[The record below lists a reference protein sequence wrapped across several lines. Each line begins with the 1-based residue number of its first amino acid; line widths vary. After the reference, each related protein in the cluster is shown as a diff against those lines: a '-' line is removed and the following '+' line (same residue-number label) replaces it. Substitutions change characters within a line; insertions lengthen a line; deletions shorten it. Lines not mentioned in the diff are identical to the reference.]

1 MIARRHSRCDAEAGF
16 SLIEALAAL
25 ALMGVVLSSLALVAG
40 QWLPAWKRV
49 YDRVHRSESLV
60 IAFDRVAADIGA
72 AEFVIDSRS
81 KAVLFEGTESAVT
94 IVRTSIGP
102 NTDPGLELVRIG
114 ETEDLRG
121 LVVSRSRAAFVPGM
135 SAADPSSAA
144 VVLLR
149 PPYRLSFAFAGRGGI
164 WRNDWENANTLPAT
178 VRVTI
183 RDTRGN
189 QEPIVRLVPVRTEL
203 TAEDVCSE
211 NACRGV
217 EAPNRTAS
225 SIHPDGEPPTLE
237 DVTGGRHSQ

>member
-1 MIARRHSRCDAEAGF
+1 MIARSHNCRDAEAGF

-25 ALMGVVLSSLALVAG
+25 ALMGVVLSSLALIAG

-49 YDRVHRSESLV
+49 YDRVHRSESLI

-72 AEFVIDSRS
+72 AEFVIDPHS
-81 KAVLFEGTESAVT
+81 KAVLFEGTERAIT

-102 NTDPGLELVRIG
+102 NTNPGLELVRIS

-121 LVVSRSRAAFVPGM
+121 LVVSRSSAAFVPGM
-135 SAADPSSAA
+135 SNVDPSSAA

-149 PPYRLSFAFAGRGGI
+149 PPYRLSFAFAGRDGI
-164 WRNDWENANTLPAT
+164 WRNGWESANTLPAA
-178 VRVTI
+178 VQVTI
-183 RDTRGN
+183 RDTKGN
-189 QEPIVRLVPVRTEL
+189 QKPIARIVPVRAEL

-225 SIHPDGEPPTLE
+225 SMHPDGEPPTLE
-237 DVTGGRHSQ
+237 DVTGGRGSQ